1 MGLMLVVLGLAGAA
15 VIAGMHAA
23 RNFSRAEQAEA
34 ASTERLWNS
43 YVAQARA
50 VRLTSEAGRRAKIF
64 NVVSNAAAIR
74 INAAL
79 RSEAMA
85 SLALSDIETE
95 QPLRA
100 IPKGVEQ
107 VEMDSSLT
115 HYAYGNAA
123 GEVTVCDLSEGTNRQ
138 VLQAQA
144 LGPGLRQPVRS
155 LVFSPDGS
163 KLAARFSGGALVIWE
178 LATQERLLTSG
189 LQATNLLI
197 AGISYWP
204 DTNKISFGDA
214 DAEGKIT
221 VFDFAA
227 KAKVST
233 AIRVGTRPFRF
244 RPRVAACGQIGE

>member
-1 MGLMLVVLGLAGAA
+1 MKSESPLREAESDGLNATRESMRRDLNRANTAVGIILVVVLGLAGAA
-15 VIAGMHAA
+15 GIAGMHAA
-23 RNFSRAEQAEA
+23 RNFLRAEQAEA
-34 ASTERLWNS
+34 ARTERLWDS
-43 YVAQARA
+43 SAARARA
-50 VRLTSEAGRRAKIF
+50 VRLTSEAGRREKIF

-95 QPLRA
+95 QPLRP
-100 IPKGVEQ
+100 IPKGVDQ

-123 GEVTVCDLSEGTNRQ
+123 GEVMVCDLSEGTNQQ
-138 VLQAQA
+138 VLQAQS

-155 LVFSPDGS
+155 IVFSPDGT

-189 LQATNLLI
+189 MQATNLLI
-197 AGISYWP
+197 AGISFWP

-214 DAEGKIT
+214 DAQ
-221 VFDFAA
+221 
-227 KAKVST
+227 
-233 AIRVGTRPFRF
+233 
-244 RPRVAACGQIGE
+244 GQI